1 MPESESELHEA
12 QVNRTEAVEHLNQS
26 SGEPKASYAQEG
38 KPQSMTYLLS
48 NLCNLLFLYTCAF
61 KFIEV
66 DWNLS
71 CMILG
76 TYVWTLVGSGHYIAK
91 LMIR

>member
-1 MPESESELHEA
+1 MPESESEQHEA
-12 QVNRTEAVEHLNQS
+12 QINLTEVVEDPNQS

-48 NLCNLLFLYTCAF
+48 NLCNLLLFLFTCAF
-61 KFIEV
+61 KFTGV

-76 TYVWTLVGSGHYIAK
+76 TYASTLVCVG
-91 LMIR
+91 R

>member
-1 MPESESELHEA
+1 MPESESEQHEA
-12 QVNRTEAVEHLNQS
+12 QINLTQAVEDPNQS

-61 KFIEV
+61 KFTKV
-66 DWNLS
+66 GWNLS
-71 CMILG
+71 YMILG
-76 TYVWTLVGSGHYIAK
+76 TYVWTLVGLG
-91 LMIR
+91 R